1 MADILQ
7 MMIEFLRINCQ
18 TVNCYF
24 PNPFE
29 GIFYLILLPMVV
41 LIAFVYIIFS
51 VGLTIPHKGIRL
63 LIALVVLVF
72 IVLQGWFN
80 FFISFSWIWVIIIII
95 LGIWWSI
102 KGRREGGGKMPSLGG
117 RMTSAPGGLASRV
130 KGITKGYSVKM
141 SIARDQLANLESI
154 ANSIRQ
160 TANSGGNYSDLHSS
174 FLHAN
179 RELTETLKEASK
191 EVETFG
197 GFGPDLR
204 KEHDHIVDRKKEIV
218 EDLSRFLRS
227 KR

>member
-29 GIFYLILLPMVV
+29 GLFYLILLPMVV

-51 VGLTIPHKGIRL
+51 VSRIIEHKGIKL

-72 IVLQGWFN
+72 IILQGWFN
-80 FFISFSWIWVIIIII
+80 FFIVFSWIWVIIIII
-95 LGIWWSI
+95 MGIWWSI
-102 KGRREGGGKMPSLGG
+102 RRGGGGKMPSLGG
-117 RMTSAPGGLASRV
+117 KMTSAPGGIASRV
-130 KGITKGYSVKM
+130 KGITKGYSTKM
-141 SIARDQLANLESI
+141 SIARDQLSNMESI

-160 TANSGGNYSDLHSS
+160 TATSGGNYSDLHSS

-204 KEHDHIVDRKKEIV
+204 REHDHIVDRKKEIV

-227 KR
+227 NR